1 MELNCLLYSE
11 SPYMPAFIPEHICSP
26 FEPRKPAKLHC
37 CASSPRFIRLE
48 LHLLSAE
55 DGDAGAL
62 AFRLSGSWSF
72 CCGNSRRFRSAWSK
86 SFVSGRSWGLF
97 LCGLCIGAALP
108 YPPGFDTMCSLLW
121 GERFDEVG
129 GAADDDVVVC
139 YEERVVFCR
148 VQNEESLLLSTN
160 KILFSVSQSHA
171 VTAIPVSAVIF
182 FLSHKVFWKV
192 SSGSHDF
199 KLELP

>member
-1 MELNCLLYSE
+1 MELNCLLYFE
-11 SPYMPAFIPEHICSP
+11 SPYMQAFIPEHICSL
-26 FEPRKPAKLHC
+26 FEPIMPAKLHC

-48 LHLLSAE
+48 LHLLGAE
-55 DGDAGAL
+55 DGDAGAI

-72 CCGNSRRFRSAWSK
+72 CCGNSRRFRSAGSC
-86 SFVSGRSWGLF
+86 SFVSGRNWSLF
-97 LCGLCIGAALP
+97 LCGLRIGGALL
-108 YPPGFDTMCSLLW
+108 YPTGFDTMCSLLL

-129 GAADDDVVVC
+129 GAANDDVMVC
-139 YEERVVFCR
+139 YEERVVLCR
-148 VQNEESLLLSTN
+148 VQNEESLLLPTN

-171 VTAIPVSAVIF
+171 ITANPVSAVIF